1 VSPFA
6 STPASRDRRAR
17 AYLILGVDPKAVDDA
32 PRISSLI
39 AKVGGG
45 LPAVLDALRAS
56 DLPEA
61 RHFVSKYDNPLLPAY
76 VRRTLPVEAFSV
88 AAGLS
93 PTRLWG
99 VIAEVI
105 RLQKAQLGAIKAAER
120 HEAIVAV
127 SSAVAETPEGVEDR
141 MAHLKHMGFT
151 PSPKGS
157 TINIGINASANASA
171 AAKSDATS
179 LASPEDTIR
188 RIVERRQQASAA
200 LASAA
205 TKELPAATAST
216 VPQAFMPR
224 GDAARVPVMVEQEYV
239 ESESDAEG
247 DE

>member
-1 VSPFA
+1 MSPFA

-157 TINIGINASANASA
+157 TINIGVTATAIS

-205 TKELPAATAST
+205 TKELPAAPTT
-216 VPQAFMPR
+216 TGPQAFMPR
-224 GDAARVPVMVEQEYV
+224 VAAREPVTVDAEYV
-239 ESESDAEG
+239 DSESESEADS
-247 DE
+247 